1 MENRLPLG
9 NLKVGVDFHAA
20 LMGMAGHGVPVAARL
35 QSGHTH
41 RQLAGLEDAGVDK
54 LIDGALVAGLHRAE
68 GALGS
73 LLDGDELILI
83 AAVGRGRYHVEFSGV
98 RRVIALEGDLLVALC
113 DVQAVLVVQVILFA
127 VSRDR
132 TGTITDVEDADL
144 AALKEIMGAEIG
156 PDINALV
163 DGHFLMH
170 RHTAQCD
177 HAVHMAVDG
186 HDLIGLVQAGD
197 QHLIAGLLRRIALEI
212 ALVAGITNIHTATA
226 SLTGVCL

>member
-1 MENRLPLG
+1 MIR
-9 NLKVGVDFHAA
+9 
-20 LMGMAGHGVPVAARL
+20 
-35 QSGHTH
+35 
-41 RQLAGLEDAGVDK
+41 
-54 LIDGALVAGLHRAE
+54 
-68 GALGS
+68 
-73 LLDGDELILI
+73 
-83 AAVGRGRYHVEFSGV
+83 
-98 RRVIALEGDLLVALC
+98 
-113 DVQAVLVVQVILFA
+113 FA

-132 TGTITDVEDADL
+132 TGTVTDVEDADL
-144 AALKEIMGAEIG
+144 AALEEIMGAEIG
-156 PDINALV
+156 PDINTFV

-212 ALVAGITNIHTATA
+212 ALIAGIANIHTAAA